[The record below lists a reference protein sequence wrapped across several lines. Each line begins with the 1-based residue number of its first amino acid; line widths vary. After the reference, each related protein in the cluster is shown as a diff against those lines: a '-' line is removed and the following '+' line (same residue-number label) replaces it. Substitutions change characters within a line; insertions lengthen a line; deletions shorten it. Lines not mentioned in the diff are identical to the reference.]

1 MRILPMKTYT
11 IIPNNISK
19 LNLADIYRF
28 TCLSFQ
34 PHKNGYTDTTFKQ
47 LMLLTKD
54 KSEETL
60 KDFIKRLREAE
71 LIKIETVKE
80 HCTNKSSVVNRNH
93 YYFPLYTENFR
104 MIHKDIIDCDLTMED
119 KGFLIGLFVN
129 CINNSKDCKFTIV
142 KIAKVL
148 DLNRKT
154 AAKYLKKLIELGYIL
169 KVKGGYELKVD
180 WLLVSDKRERLIQ
193 KYKDMG
199 LDTVY
204 KIDWE
209 RVLNPEKYAN
219 ALLSG
224 LAHKKEVKKEQ
235 LNIIL

>member
-1 MRILPMKTYT
+1 MRTLPMKTYT
-11 IIPNNISK
+11 IIPNNIGK

-34 PHKNGYTDTTFKQ
+34 PRKNGYTDSTFKQ

-60 KDFIKRLREAE
+60 KDFVKRLREAE

-80 HCTNKSSVVNRNH
+80 HCINKQSVVNRNH

-104 MIHKDIIDCDLTMED
+104 MIHKDIIDCDLSMED

-129 CINNSKDCKFTIV
+129 CINNSKLCKFTIV
-142 KIAKVL
+142 KIAKIL
-148 DLNRKT
+148 DLHRET
-154 AAKYLKKLIELGYIL
+154 ISKYLQRLIELGYIL
-169 KVKGGYELKVD
+169 KVKGGYELKVN
-180 WLLVSDKRERLIQ
+180 WLIISDKREKLIQ
-193 KYKDMG
+193 KYKDMEI
-199 LDTVY
+199 DKVY

-209 RVLNPEKYAN
+209 RVSNPEKYTN

-224 LAHKKEVKKEQ
+224 LAHRKKIKKEQ